1 MIAISIV
8 IILLM
13 MTVIC
18 LEVGQI
24 ADYTRER
31 SEAVKVIMLIVICL
45 LLFCN
50 PSLL

>member
-1 MIAISIV
+1 
-8 IILLM
+8 M

-31 SEAVKVIMLIVICL
+31 SEAVKIIMLIVICL